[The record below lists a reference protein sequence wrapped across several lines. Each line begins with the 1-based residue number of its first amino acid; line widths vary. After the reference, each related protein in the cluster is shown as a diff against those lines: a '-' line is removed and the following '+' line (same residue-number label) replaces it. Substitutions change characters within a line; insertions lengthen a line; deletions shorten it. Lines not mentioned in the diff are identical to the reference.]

1 MQLVISLHRKHHLA
15 LKTPSL
21 WHVILFEDSAAA
33 ITAPIA
39 ELASLVIGLFR
50 GTAKLA
56 LIPAG
61 RDRKDCRIANVTNT
75 HINCKNVTSFIQR
88 L

>member
-1 MQLVISLHRKHHLA
+1 MILLSKKAIQS
-15 LKTPSL
+15 
-21 WHVILFEDSAAA
+21 VILFEDSAAA

-39 ELASLVIGLFR
+39 ELAVLVIGLFR

-61 RDRKDCRIANVTNT
+61 RERKDCRIVNVTNT